1 MKNVIIGTA
10 GHIDHGKTTL
20 VKAITGRETDRLK
33 EEKERGISIELGFT
47 YFDLPSGKRAGI
59 IDMPGHEKFI
69 NHMLAGVTGI
79 DVVVLVVAAD
89 EGMMPQTKE
98 HLHILNLLGLK
109 KGVIAVTKSSLVD
122 EEWLAL
128 VKEDIKEDVKGTFL
142 ESSKMIAVDSIT
154 KMGIDELVE
163 EVDKLTEEVEEK
175 DPLETPRLPVDRV
188 FTIAGFGTVVT
199 GTLISGRFQLEDEVQ
214 IFPGDEVGR
223 IRNIQVHSQD
233 SDEAL
238 GGQRVAINISGVK
251 KSDIKRGYVISK
263 PQALESTMM
272 LDVKLNLLKDSKR
285 IIENR
290 TRVRVYIGATEVLA
304 RLAILDKEKI
314 TPGETC
320 YAQLR
325 LEEPI
330 VAKPKD
336 KFIVRFYSPMET
348 IGGGE
353 VIDANPGKRK
363 RFDEVAIDELKL
375 KEKGETK
382 EVVEKIILDKSKVM
396 PSIKEISVLTV
407 MSEDKVKEDVEKL
420 IEEERAYVF
429 QLAKE
434 NHVVHRR
441 YFDDVSS
448 KVEADLAEYH
458 KKNSLKIGMSKEE
471 IRSKYL
477 KDVKPRLGDQ
487 FINKMAELRDVK
499 VINQN
504 IALKDFEVSLN
515 DEQAK
520 IKSDIEKM
528 YLDSATEPVK
538 LENVISNLK
547 YDKKDIE
554 QVFKLMLDENILM
567 KAKDDMIFH
576 RDVLEAHKTAVIG
589 YLKANG
595 SIKLADF
602 RDLIGTSRKVAM
614 SLLEYFDE
622 QKITKRRED
631 ERVLGPQGQA

>member
-122 EEWLAL
+122 EEWMAL
-128 VKEDIKEDVKGTFL
+128 VKEDIKQDVKKTFL
-142 ESSKMIAVDSIT
+142 ENSKMIAIDSIT
-154 KMGIDELVE
+154 KSGIDELIE
-163 EVDKLTEEVEEK
+163 EVDRLTEEVEEK

-199 GTLISGRFQLEDEVQ
+199 GTLISGKLKLEDEVQ
-214 IFPGDEVGR
+214 IFPGDTIGR
-223 IRNIQVHSQD
+223 VRNIQVHGKD
-233 SDEAL
+233 SEEAF

-251 KSDIKRGYVISK
+251 KSDISRGDVVSK
-263 PQALESTMM
+263 KDKLESTMM
-272 LDVKLNLLKDSKR
+272 LDVKLNLLEDSKR

-290 TRVRVYIGATEVLA
+290 TRLKVYIGAKEVLA
-304 RLAILDKEKI
+304 RIAILDKEKI
-314 TPGETC
+314 TPGDIC

-336 KFIVRFYSPMET
+336 KFIIRFYSPMET

-353 VIDANPGKRK
+353 VIDANPVKRK
-363 RFDEVAIDELKL
+363 RFDETVIEELKL

-382 EVVEKIILDKSKVM
+382 EVVEKIILDKSKTM

-407 MSEDKVKEDVEKL
+407 MSEERVKEDIEKL
-420 IEEERAYVF
+420 IDEERVYVF
-429 QLAKE
+429 ELAKDK
-434 NHVVHRR
+434 HVVHMR
-441 YFDDVSS
+441 YFNDISD
-448 KVEADLAEYH
+448 KVEKDLAEYH
-458 KKNSLKIGMSKEE
+458 KSNSLRIGMSKEE
-471 IRSKYL
+471 IRSRYL

-487 FINKMAELRDVK
+487 FINKMSEVRAVK
-499 VINQN
+499 IINQN
-504 IALKDFEVSLN
+504 ISLKDFEVKLT
-515 DEQAK
+515 DEQES

-528 YLDSATEPVK
+528 YLDNTAELVK
-538 LENVISNLK
+538 LENVISGLK
-547 YDKKDIE
+547 YNKSDIE
-554 QVFKLMLDENILM
+554 QVFKLMLEESILV
-567 KAKDDMIFH
+567 KAKDDMVFH
-576 RDVLEAHKTAVIG
+576 TEVLEGYKKAVIE
-589 YLKANG
+589 YLKENKT
-595 SIKLADF
+595 IKLADF
-602 RDLIGTSRKVAM
+602 RDLIHTSRKIAM

-631 ERVLGPQGQA
+631 ERVLF